1 MVEQPRTAALFE
13 TDETDDEGNGV
24 DIFIRELEW
33 IVLLI
38 IRDDEDMILVAAWL
52 YALDDCA
59 LCGVEDIGLVPL
71 EEEVGHWNTLA
82 SDDIARYIS
91 RCHAVSLDRHKEVGI
106 MEGWYHV
113 SLALIF

>member
-1 MVEQPRTAALFE
+1 MGQPRTAALFE
-13 TDETDDEGNGV
+13 TDETDDEGNGI

-52 YALDDCA
+52 YALDDST

-71 EEEVGHWNTLA
+71 EEDIGHRNTLA

-113 SLALIF
+113 SLALVF